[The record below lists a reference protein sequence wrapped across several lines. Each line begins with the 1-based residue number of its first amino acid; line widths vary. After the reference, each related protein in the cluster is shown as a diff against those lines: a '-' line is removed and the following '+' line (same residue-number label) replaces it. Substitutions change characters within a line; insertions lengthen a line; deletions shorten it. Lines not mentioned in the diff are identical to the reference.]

1 MRAYERN
8 GVTVDQCVDCR
19 GIYLDRGE
27 LERLT
32 VAETSYYDSAPRP
45 AEPVPARYA
54 GGYRDSRDGHHGRR
68 KRGGFLSEL
77 FD

>member
-27 LERLT
+27 LERLSL
-32 VAETSYYDSAPRP
+32 AEARFDSHRDT
-45 AEPVPARYA
+45 
-54 GGYRDSRDGHHGRR
+54 GGHRDSHDGRR
-68 KRGGFLSEL
+68 GQRKRGFLSEL